1 VSRLAVTARCATHCL
16 QTHPIGD
23 LPVKECKYEGWIGRQ
38 PWVLFS
44 ITGCGIDI
52 ILSLN
57 IQQECIHSSIVVE
70 KSTIYDN
77 LRNLIQRILIYGTH
91 LQKRTLKKV

>member
-1 VSRLAVTARCATHCL
+1 VSRLAVAARCVTYCL

-38 PWVLFS
+38 PWVLFC

-57 IQQECIHSSIVVE
+57 IIHSLIVVE